1 MSRPK
6 SIRKIMSP
14 NDVGKTASHQAG
26 MLIPKEREILS
37 FFPTLDAEEYNPRQ
51 HIRFRDEAG
60 QFWEF
65 AFIWYNNA
73 LGGRGGTRN
82 EYRLTRMTKFLNGL
96 QLEPGDTLWMAREGD
111 DYSIG
116 SKRARDDETDEA
128 GDGNRKPDDRGQYRL
143 KLTGG
148 WVVVNV

>member
-1 MSRPK
+1 MSRPT
-6 SIRKIMSP
+6 SIRKVMSA
-14 NDVGKTASHQAG
+14 NDVGHTASHQAG
-26 MLIPKEREILS
+26 MLIPKDHQILS
-37 FFPTLDAEEYNPRQ
+37 FFPELDETEYNPRQ

-82 EYRLTRMTKFLNGL
+82 EYRLTRMTKFLTGL
-96 QLEPGDTLWMAREGD
+96 QLQPGDTLWMERDGD
-111 DYSIG
+111 DYTIG
-116 SKRARDDETDEA
+116 AERQGTGAEEKVGRDNAVE
-128 GDGNRKPDDRGQYRL
+128 GGQHRL
-143 KLTGG
+143 QLTGG